1 MVKRIAIF
9 MMALMLLSA
18 GGVQGAWAADTVV
31 VIEGYLM
38 ELNPQSDSGAAN
50 LRVEDYSGA
59 LYRLSVPDPAPFA
72 IDGIPVGWADLQP
85 GLEVIVAAEGSRLIS
100 LEAFSTPHP
109 GYIAPGSLTVI
120 GLVTAV
126 DRDQITVMEDTGL
139 EGHYTLAP
147 FTTVTKNGVAL
158 PLNALY
164 VGDRVILHFD
174 DLDSALISRM
184 EIEGKSILV
193 SQLYRAT
200 LQLVN
205 PLEGILSCSEV
216 EAFHNGTWQPAQSA
230 RSFAYSGD
238 LPVYLSGHRIM
249 TANLKYYRGK
259 TVYLLTKQV
268 MGQEKIERL
277 ILKGHTEYTYN
288 GRLDRVN
295 FFSGEFELNQKN
307 FMMGE
312 GTVIIKDGRLQDKSV
327 LSSGSS
333 ALVIADSWLGQSLS
347 NIVCIFDQALNNSSL
362 GQQRLY
368 YGRIDLI
375 TEDSLWLKNPYQLQ
389 NNLFAD
395 AGDEVQLYYG
405 SDSRVYDT
413 ETGDWLETG
422 ELLAGSYAVDEASE
436 YSEDHDLKDWY
447 GYVYTDSDHIIGM
460 AVEPDKGDLDS
471 LRVSTGTISTVVDD
485 PLIGWSITL
494 GDGYDWSNHNR
505 QWMLKSQFLRLST
518 ADALIIKNGQPVS
531 AHQLKPGDRLYL
543 VRDDFYVRCAVVK

>member
-18 GGVQGAWAADTVV
+18 GGVQGTWAADTVV

-50 LRVEDYSGA
+50 LLVEDYSGA

-72 IDGIPVGWADLQP
+72 IDGIPVGWSDLQP

-139 EGHYTLAP
+139 QGHYTLAP

-347 NIVCIFDQALNNSSL
+347 NIVCILDQALNNSSL

-413 ETGDWLETG
+413 ETGNWLETG

-505 QWMLKSQFLRLST
+505 QWMLKSQSLRLST